1 MLGLVMYDEQ
11 YLDITVAWESSNCC
25 IMLPGMA
32 SVVPV
37 LESKELLN
45 KGKRISEL
53 LSSTKEQPLKIGCY
67 WVNLTLTPS
76 TCFAA
81 PVRVPIM

>member
-11 YLDITVAWESSNCC
+11 YLHTIVVWESSNCC
-25 IMLPGMA
+25 IILSGMA

-53 LSSTKEQPLKIGCY
+53 LSSTK
-67 WVNLTLTPS
+67 
-76 TCFAA
+76 
-81 PVRVPIM
+81 